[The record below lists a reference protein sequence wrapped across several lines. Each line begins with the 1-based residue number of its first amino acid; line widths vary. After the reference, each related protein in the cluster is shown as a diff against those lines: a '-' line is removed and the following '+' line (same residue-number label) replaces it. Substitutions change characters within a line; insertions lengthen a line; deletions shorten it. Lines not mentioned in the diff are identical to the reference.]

1 MSTSTPVTEAHIA
14 LSARITRENGY
25 DPESAWNRPHVL
37 RDAQLIAESE
47 AKAVAELRAEVERL
61 KAQRDNLLK
70 PMRDEAIA
78 RAERAEEIAD
88 RWGKRA
94 ISLEAELAT
103 ERARMDWLLS
113 KMGGLVLPANR
124 CVAWT
129 VAFYDYENRFPSRS
143 AIDRALG
150 GGPK

>member
-1 MSTSTPVTEAHIA
+1 MSAPTATPRTDASEYTVKISGTPMPDEVVAA
-14 LSARITRENGY
+14 SFARGLEN
-25 DPESAWNRPHVL
+25 
-37 RDAQLIAESE
+37 
-47 AKAVAELRAEVERL
+47 
-61 KAQRDNLLK
+61 
-70 PMRDEAIA
+70 
-78 RAERAEEIAD
+78 
-88 RWGKRA
+88 
-94 ISLEAELAT
+94 ELAA